1 MVKFSRELQAQ
12 LIPEWKDA
20 FVDYRQLKKHVK
32 KIKLSLLRSS
42 FPSSSS
48 SDDHHNGGGG
58 FSLFDPVRAFA
69 ARFSAPRSGLPPPI
83 DEENLFEMVPV
94 QSREDEGWVTLK
106 VKEFLEKLEQELE
119 KVNGFYTNK
128 ENEFCDRGEILS
140 KQLQILVDLK
150 QLLHEHRRRRHQRN
164 APPSPAGGSV
174 TSLLSSASSFSGV

>member
-1 MVKFSRELQAQ
+1 MKKVCLIITFPVRICLYNLFHSLPLFILPPSLVIPRRSCRGEGGEAEMVKFSRELQAQ

-69 ARFSAPRSGLPPPI
+69 ARFSAPRSDLPP
-83 DEENLFEMVPV
+83 
-94 QSREDEGWVTLK
+94 
-106 VKEFLEKLEQELE
+106 VKSQ
-119 KVNGFYTNK
+119 NRSTQ
-128 ENEFCDRGEILS
+128 EFCCRS
-140 KQLQILVDLK
+140 
-150 QLLHEHRRRRHQRN
+150 RN
-164 APPSPAGGSV
+164 
-174 TSLLSSASSFSGV
+174 SLLSSPLSFPRFLVPFAFKRRLGWQKGGRE

>member
-42 FPSSSS
+42 LPNSSS

-69 ARFSAPRSGLPPPI
+69 ARFSAPRNDHPPP
-83 DEENLFEMVPV
+83 
-94 QSREDEGWVTLK
+94 

-150 QLLHEHRRRRHQRN
+150 QLLHEHRRRRRHQRS

-174 TSLLSSASSFSGV
+174 TSLLSSASSFSGA

>member
-1 MVKFSRELQAQ
+1 M
-12 LIPEWKDA
+12 
-20 FVDYRQLKKHVK
+20 
-32 KIKLSLLRSS
+32 
-42 FPSSSS
+42 
-48 SDDHHNGGGG
+48 
-58 FSLFDPVRAFA
+58 
-69 ARFSAPRSGLPPPI
+69 
-83 DEENLFEMVPV
+83 
-94 QSREDEGWVTLK
+94 TLK

-174 TSLLSSASSFSGV
+174 TSLLSSASSFSGA

>member
-42 FPSSSS
+42 LPNSSS

-69 ARFSAPRSGLPPPI
+69 ARFSAPRNDHPPPI
-83 DEENLFEMVPV
+83 DEENLFEMVLV
-94 QSREDEGWVTLK
+94 QSREDE

-150 QLLHEHRRRRHQRN
+150 QLLHEHRRRRRHQRS

-174 TSLLSSASSFSGV
+174 TSLLSSASSFSGA